1 VLVVEKPVAGALI
14 EGHRLFDFEIIE
26 YDLKIILSCE
36 AGIEQ
41 IAWYFRPIMKVTI
54 IEHFQVIGNDE
65 GHDGG

>member
-1 VLVVEKPVAGALI
+1 MAGALI

-26 YDLKIILSCE
+26 YGLKIILSCA

-41 IAWYFRPIMKVTI
+41 ITWDFRPIMKATI